1 MSDLIMLTAADMA
14 ELSLLRAYAPLR
26 RELDRAIVV
35 SSAAV
40 PPDIATMNSRLR
52 YTDEKDGATRTV
64 ALVYPIEADAAKG
77 KVSVLAPVG
86 TALLG
91 LSEGQSIEWDFPD
104 GSRRRLKLDQV
115 VYQPQRLANS
125 PLPKASS

>member
-1 MSDLIMLTAADMA
+1 MTDQIIVTEADM
-14 ELSLLRAYAPLR
+14 SLLRLMRTHPPLE

-40 PPDIATMNSRLR
+40 PADVATMNSRVR
-52 YTDEKDGATRTV
+52 YTDQNDGVQRTV
-64 ALVYPIEADAAKG
+64 SLVFPLYADAAEG

-91 LSEGQSIEWDFPD
+91 LSAGQSIEWDFPD
-104 GSRRRLKLDQV
+104 GSRRRLKLEEV
-115 VYQPQRLANS
+115 LHQPERIYNGPQPVNA
-125 PLPKASS
+125 

>member
-1 MSDLIMLTAADMA
+1 MNDSIMVTAADMM
-14 ELSLLRAYAPLR
+14 LLRLLRAHVPLE
-26 RELDRAIVV
+26 RELNRAIVV

-40 PPDIATMNSRLR
+40 PPDVVTMNSRVR
-52 YTDEKDGATRTV
+52 YSDEMDGVKRTIS
-64 ALVYPIEADAAKG
+64 LVYPTHADAAGG

-104 GSRRRLKLDQV
+104 GSRRLLKLEEV
-115 VYQPQRLANS
+115 LHQPERIGNS
-125 PLPKASS
+125 PLPRAP